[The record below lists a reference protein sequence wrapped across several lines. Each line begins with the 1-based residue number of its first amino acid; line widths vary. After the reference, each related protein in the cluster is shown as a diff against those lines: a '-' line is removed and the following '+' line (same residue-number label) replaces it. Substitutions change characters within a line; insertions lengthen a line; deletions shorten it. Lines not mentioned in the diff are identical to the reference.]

1 MYFNI
6 SFFTFLFFAGYSVVS
21 HSPILCFYFLATILG
36 VVSEVVPYPINTCN
50 WANAR
55 MRRMAKGKLKISLK
69 NWVRTLSYIRHEI
82 ECKTRCDGNF
92 KFWQPIYSEKYK
104 YNKNAKKYEK
114 EVEEEKGEH
123 IQYTG
128 SDDDDDGWIA
138 EPWSIFKKA
147 FSIFGKHQAS
157 WQMANCFAIYSKIT
171 IRNQKQIKLE
181 PTVEHVVGLVDSLEC
196 LRMYVCVYICYIWYV

>member
-1 MYFNI
+1 MLLFLGNHSRGSFRSCAIPHKHLQLGQCQNEENGERKIKNI
-6 SFFTFLFFAGYSVVS
+6 TQKL
-21 HSPILCFYFLATILG
+21 
-36 VVSEVVPYPINTCN
+36 SENFELYK
-50 WANAR
+50 AR
-55 MRRMAKGKLKISLK
+55 D
-69 NWVRTLSYIRHEI
+69 WVQNKVWRQ
-82 ECKTRCDGNF
+82 
-92 KFWQPIYSEKYK
+92 FWQPIYSEKYK

-114 EVEEEKGEH
+114 EVEEKKGEH

-128 SDDDDDGWIA
+128 SDDDGWIA

-157 WQMANCFAIYSKIT
+157 WQMANRFAIYSKIT